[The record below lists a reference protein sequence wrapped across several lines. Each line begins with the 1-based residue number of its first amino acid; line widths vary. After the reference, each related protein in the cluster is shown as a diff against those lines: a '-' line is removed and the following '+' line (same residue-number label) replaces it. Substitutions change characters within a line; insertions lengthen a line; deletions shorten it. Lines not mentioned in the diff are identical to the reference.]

1 MHKILR
7 VLQMRNPFLCQPAHG
22 FVPSGWYTIKTCQ
35 VGNYDD
41 DDDDDDAMLKSRQ
54 KHVAWQSQI
63 QGMDVM
69 ITTMLHRFMSCLRRH
84 ETFERIWPIH
94 ERDLPPSRRRR
105 IPRHRHRPRRP
116 RLLESPSK
124 CVAKCHLSFS
134 PSLFAAEYLGSTA
147 SAAVQPI
154 TSKRE
159 TTDFE

>member
-1 MHKILR
+1 MHKILC
-7 VLQMRNPFLCQPAHG
+7 VLQMRNPFLCRPAHG

-35 VGNYDD
+35 VGNYD

-94 ERDLPPSRRRR
+94 ERDLPPSRRRQR
-105 IPRHRHRPRRP
+105 SILGVKPAA
-116 RLLESPSK
+116 PSDIAGLCK
-124 CVAKCHLSFS
+124 NISHPVSHFQTSLS
-134 PSLFAAEYLGSTA
+134 
-147 SAAVQPI
+147 
-154 TSKRE
+154 
-159 TTDFE
+159 